1 MPIKPLV
8 FVAAIGGTAV
18 AAAIGVNVF
27 LWQDEVKVTLT
38 ATPTPAQAPAKTAS
52 PEITAETPPSFDVVR
67 VDPGGN
73 AVMAGRARPGSKVV
87 ILDNGKPGLA
97 GVLNSYTFRLSRAR
111 NFVCALS
118 LLLPLVGP
126 ANTLR

>member
-1 MPIKPLV
+1 MINSILFGRDFTLPIKPLV

-52 PEITAETPPSFDVVR
+52 PEITAETPPSCAICTSVVCSWGIR
-67 VDPGGN
+67 NRNLPAQQLLV
-73 AVMAGRARPGSKVV
+73 ALQGS
-87 ILDNGKPGLA
+87 DH
-97 GVLNSYTFRLSRAR
+97 
-111 NFVCALS
+111 CAH
-118 LLLPLVGP
+118 
-126 ANTLR
+126 